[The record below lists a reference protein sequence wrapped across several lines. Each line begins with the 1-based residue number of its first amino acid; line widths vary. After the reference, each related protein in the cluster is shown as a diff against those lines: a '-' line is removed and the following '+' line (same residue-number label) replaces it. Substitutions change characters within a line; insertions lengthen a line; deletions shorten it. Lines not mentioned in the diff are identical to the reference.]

1 MTDCT
6 RRYLGNNFLWLLFH
20 DCDRVFWRSV
30 RVNPKARLLL
40 SFWICTALM
49 GYCMLLVYQIAGEY
63 RFEEVVHLLRVV
75 SR

>member
-1 MTDCT
+1 MP
-6 RRYLGNNFLWLLFH
+6 
-20 DCDRVFWRSV
+20 V
-30 RVNPKARLLL
+30 RVKPKARLML
-40 SFWICTALM
+40 SHWICTALL

>member
-1 MTDCT
+1 M
-6 RRYLGNNFLWLLFH
+6 
-20 DCDRVFWRSV
+20 
-30 RVNPKARLLL
+30 NPKARLLL